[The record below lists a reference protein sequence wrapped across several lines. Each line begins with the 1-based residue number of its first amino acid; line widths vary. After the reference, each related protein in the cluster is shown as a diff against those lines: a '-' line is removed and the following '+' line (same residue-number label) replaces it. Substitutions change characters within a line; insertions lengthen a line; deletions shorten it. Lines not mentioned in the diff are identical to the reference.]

1 MTAYML
7 GVSSVFHPLVP
18 VLFRYSCP
26 YLQMKNVPKDVIQ
39 NVETH
44 VTIGAEP
51 LLAHLV
57 SDVEFTEVIPL

>member
-1 MTAYML
+1 MVFML
-7 GVSSVFHPLVP
+7 GVSSVIQSLVL
-18 VLFRYSCP
+18 LFRYSSP

-44 VTIGAEP
+44 MTIGAEP

-57 SDVEFTEVIPL
+57 AEVEFTEVILL